1 MTPILT
7 ILIPSFRDPR
17 ILATIRSVRHFDDLD
32 AVRILVIDGGSPP
45 DLVEAIRA
53 ALIPG
58 DVLVSESD
66 KGIFDGLNKGLARIE
81 TPYMGWLG
89 SDDLFTGEV
98 MASEV
103 LAALADADLF
113 IHSVAFIDD
122 RHIRRVTHSGPPAR
136 GLMRFGL
143 HNPHY
148 GTFGRTALLQS
159 ECFDIGDTA
168 ADIDYFLKIW
178 MKNPSIAHAAKIG
191 TLMGEGG
198 FSNSSMQKILQ
209 NNRSVYGA
217 YRRTYG
223 ILTPP
228 VAVATKLLY
237 KAIGRV
243 RFSAMKTDWRLRFPS
258 AAKLAQGDD
267 GNSSGSKD
275 VPGFQV

>member
-1 MTPILT
+1 VKPSLT

-17 ILATIRSVRHFDDLD
+17 ILATIRSVRHFDNLD
-32 AVRILVIDGGSPP
+32 AVRILVIDGGSSP

-53 ALIPG
+53 VLIQG

-98 MASEV
+98 MANEV

-122 RHIRRVTHSGPPAR
+122 RHVRRITHSAPSASGM
-136 GLMRFGL
+136 MRFGL

-148 GTFGRTALLQS
+148 GTFGRTELLQS
-159 ECFDIGDTA
+159 EQFDILDTA
-168 ADIDYFLKIW
+168 ADIDYFLRIW
-178 MKNPSIAHAAKIG
+178 NKRPSIIHSKRIG

-198 FSNSSMQKILQ
+198 FSNSSVQKILQ
-209 NNRSVYGA
+209 NNRSVYTA
-217 YRRTYG
+217 YGRHYG
-223 ILTPP
+223 LFIPP
-228 VAVATKLLY
+228 VAVVTKLLY
-237 KAIGRV
+237 KAIGRAV
-243 RFSAMKTDWRLRFPS
+243 HSTSRIDWRRRFPT
-258 AAKLAQGDD
+258 AARLSDIDSTTAGS
-267 GNSSGSKD
+267 NNVSS
-275 VPGFQV
+275 VQV

>member
-1 MTPILT
+1 MTQNLT

-17 ILATIRSVRHFDDLD
+17 ILATIRSVRHFDDMD

-45 DLVEAIRA
+45 ELVQAIRS

-58 DVLVSESD
+58 DVLISERD
-66 KGIFDGLNKGLARIE
+66 KGIFDGLNKGLARID

-103 LAALADADLF
+103 IAALAQADLF

-122 RHIRRVTHSGPPAR
+122 RHIRRITHSGPSAW

-159 ECFDIGDTA
+159 EHFDIDDTA

-178 MKNPSIAHAAKIG
+178 RKAPVIDRSAKVG

-198 FSNSSMQKILQ
+198 FSNNSMQKILQ
-209 NNRSVYGA
+209 NNQSVYRA
-217 YRRTYG
+217 YRRIYG
-223 ILTPP
+223 PLIPP
-228 VAVATKLLY
+228 VAVVAKLLY
-237 KAIGRV
+237 KALGRAK
-243 RFSAMKTDWRLRFPS
+243 FTLAMIDWRLRFPV
-258 AAKLAQGDD
+258 AAKLAQDSD
-267 GNSSGSKD
+267 SRTS
-275 VPGFQV
+275 